1 MISKMLIM
9 NTPLEQRFSP
19 LVSSCKT
26 GSGVKALS
34 MKKIISLFIGF
45 LVGTVALPFLVLILE
60 FSFLKIKGREE
71 RFQQVSAPEGQKQE
85 SKNEKKSPIREELE
99 LKLEIIEHSLNS
111 SESKQDIIDQMSNLL
126 MVLTQIQALNQN

>member
-71 RFQQVSAPEGQKQE
+71 LFQQVSAPEGQKQE

-99 LKLEIIEHSLNS
+99 LKLEITKIFSSTMIFPLKHLFIRLPKKVKQSLNIT
-111 SESKQDIIDQMSNLL
+111 K
-126 MVLTQIQALNQN
+126 